1 MIDDDAGLHARLVQV
16 GVQLM
21 RSEGLSALTLRKI
34 ARHAGVSHG
43 APRRHFPTHLA
54 LLSAIARVGF
64 ADLAEQVTG
73 SLADCPDSPRVQL
86 AMLARR
92 YVEFG
97 CGNRDMFE
105 LMFRHD
111 VLESNHLRLR
121 EVSLPLFELL
131 VDLVSRARPGT
142 EAPVTVVAGALWA
155 NLHGIVQLRNWG
167 SLRLATGID
176 DIEQFLHATLD
187 AHLGPQPQ

>member
-1 MIDDDAGLHARLVQV
+1 MVDGDAGLRARLVEV
-16 GVQLM
+16 GVELL
-21 RSEGLSALTLRKI
+21 RSEGLPALTLREI
-34 ARHAGVSHG
+34 ARRAGVSHG

-64 ADLAEQVTG
+64 ADLTEQVTA
-73 SLADCPDSPRVQL
+73 SLAECPDRPRVQL

-97 CGNRDMFE
+97 GGNRDMFE

-111 VLESNHLRLR
+111 LLESNHLRLR

-131 VDLVSRARPGT
+131 MDLVSRA
-142 EAPVTVVAGALWA
+142 
-155 NLHGIVQLRNWG
+155 
-167 SLRLATGID
+167 
-176 DIEQFLHATLD
+176 
-187 AHLGPQPQ
+187 